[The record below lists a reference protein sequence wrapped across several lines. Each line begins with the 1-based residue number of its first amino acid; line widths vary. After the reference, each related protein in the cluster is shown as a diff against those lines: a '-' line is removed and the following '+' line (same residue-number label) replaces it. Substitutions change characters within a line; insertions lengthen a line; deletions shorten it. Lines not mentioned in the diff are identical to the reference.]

1 MSSIPGLT
9 LESYIM
15 WNHNLVVIG
24 YLSANTSLH
33 IAEALGINTRRV
45 NLSQAQFNTV
55 LTIYE
60 PYRADVER
68 RLEDFNEET
77 QSWRTY
83 AGSCFNDIE
92 DAIGDEVSL
101 TLHNFSTER
110 AMKQLPGNN
119 V

>member
-9 LESYIM
+9 LESYVM
-15 WNHNLVVIG
+15 WNHDFIVIG
-24 YLSANTSLH
+24 HPSANASLQ

-60 PYRADVER
+60 PYRTIVET
-68 RLEDFNEET
+68 RLEDFDEEN
-77 QSWRTY
+77 QSWRDY
-83 AGSCFNDIE
+83 AGCCFNDILDSTE
-92 DAIGDEVSL
+92 MEVSQ
-101 TLHNFSTER
+101 TLETLFHREKVKLQENH
-110 AMKQLPGNN
+110 